1 MKNGQILPV
10 KLGGYE
16 CIGSPVLIV
25 DPQTTAILDA
35 NESACKF
42 YGHTHA
48 EFVQMK
54 IMDISMISLEESWQR
69 IRRDSAGDVNRLFTQ
84 HRLANGKIC
93 DVEVYFGRGNLEDK
107 PVSIATVHDITER
120 EQTKNKL
127 EKSEENYR
135 LLFQNMREGFSLY
148 ELIIDHDGKAID
160 ARILTANAA
169 YENHTGLKPLEVIGR
184 TILEVMPQTDLKQL
198 EPYIKV
204 AQTGEPISLEYFSTA
219 FQRHYRT
226 KVFCPQPGQ
235 FASIVEDIT
244 ERKQAE
250 QALRESEERF
260 STVFHSSHD
269 AISIARL
276 SDDIYLDVN
285 EAFCRVFGVSRDQ
298 VIGRVGRELNIAANP
313 EQRKEI
319 MSRLLSQGQVSNIE
333 SQFRNHMEQ
342 TGWLLISAQIVKIF
356 EQDCIVIFGKDITL
370 RKQAEAAL
378 QSAHH
383 ELELRV
389 QERTVELRRSLE
401 RLNLATGSAN
411 MGIWDWDIQKN
422 ELVWD
427 RQMYAL
433 YGVNPEDF
441 GGAYEAWLGG
451 VYPDDRQH
459 SDEFAQRALRG
470 EVTYDTE
477 IRVLWP
483 DGSTHWLKSNG
494 QVFWDE
500 QGEPVRML
508 GVNYDITERK
518 HLEAELRENE
528 QKYMALFK
536 KAAVPAALTK
546 MPEGVFVEVN
556 EAFQGAFGYMNDEI
570 YYKTSVDIG
579 MVKPEERAETYMEL
593 ERHGFVQ
600 NNEKH
605 LLTKTGETRDC
616 LINANPVSFNGQ
628 DFVITTIADVTER
641 KQAETRLVETNI
653 ALEKA
658 LRVKDGFLAAISH
671 ELRTP
676 LTGIMGMTEMLQLTA
691 ASALNPRQVEYLA
704 NIQKSGERLLSL
716 INNLLEFTR
725 LQSAV
730 GTLEFHPCR
739 LAEVCQTSL
748 HKIAAS
754 AEAKHQRVHF
764 SPPSSEIVIQT
775 DERLLFKSL
784 FLLLDNASK
793 FTAEG
798 GEFGIEITERAGS
811 GLVDITVWDTGIGIA
826 EEHLQNLFQPFMQL
840 DASLARQYDG
850 AGLGL
855 ALVKGT
861 IELLNG
867 TVSAQ
872 STLGKGSRFIVT
884 LPWNISEMV

>member
-1 MKNGQILPV
+1 M
-10 KLGGYE
+10 
-16 CIGSPVLIV
+16 
-25 DPQTTAILDA
+25 
-35 NESACKF
+35 
-42 YGHTHA
+42 
-48 EFVQMK
+48 
-54 IMDISMISLEESWQR
+54 
-69 IRRDSAGDVNRLFTQ
+69 
-84 HRLANGKIC
+84 
-93 DVEVYFGRGNLEDK
+93 
-107 PVSIATVHDITER
+107 
-120 EQTKNKL
+120 
-127 EKSEENYR
+127 
-135 LLFQNMREGFSLY
+135 
-148 ELIIDHDGKAID
+148 
-160 ARILTANAA
+160 
-169 YENHTGLKPLEVIGR
+169 
-184 TILEVMPQTDLKQL
+184 
-198 EPYIKV
+198 
-204 AQTGEPISLEYFSTA
+204 
-219 FQRHYRT
+219 
-226 KVFCPQPGQ
+226 
-235 FASIVEDIT
+235 
-244 ERKQAE
+244 
-250 QALRESEERF
+250 
-260 STVFHSSHD
+260 
-269 AISIARL
+269 
-276 SDDIYLDVN
+276 
-285 EAFCRVFGVSRDQ
+285 
-298 VIGRVGRELNIAANP
+298 
-313 EQRKEI
+313 
-319 MSRLLSQGQVSNIE
+319 
-333 SQFRNHMEQ
+333 
-342 TGWLLISAQIVKIF
+342 
-356 EQDCIVIFGKDITL
+356 
-370 RKQAEAAL
+370 
-378 QSAHH
+378 
-383 ELELRV
+383 
-389 QERTVELRRSLE
+389 QERTVELHRSLE
-401 RLNLATGSAN
+401 RLDLATDAAN

-477 IRVLWP
+477 LRVLWP

-616 LINANPVSFNGQ
+616 LINVNPVSFNGQ

-730 GTLEFHPCR
+730 GTLECHPCH

-775 DERLLFKSL
+775 DERRLFKSL

-826 EEHLQNLFQPFMQL
+826 EEHLQNLFRPFMQL

-884 LPWNISEMV
+884 LPWNKSEMV